1 MMRMRNLVNGLVVTG
16 VVLAMVS
23 SLAAQTV
30 VQTSAKVVRVKGSAR
45 YKTDSNGWQ
54 PLTHGTVLKAGAL
67 VETAGEGSYVDLAL
81 GEGARPQL
89 RPAAADLL
97 TYHPVAEQNT
107 VRIWENSRLGL
118 DKLTSTETGAD
129 VVTETQLDL
138 QAGHIFGSVRKMSA
152 ASKYEVKI
160 PNGVASIRGTV
171 YDISAEGLIKVLQGS
186 VLLDY
191 TDANGKQLKQPI
203 MGLEEFDARTGVLQ
217 ALPDVDKEGMVK
229 ALSLV
234 FMFAPGAQLAPHPNP
249 PNLVTVTTPTKPIV
263 PPTPPPVSP
272 F

>member
-89 RPAAADLL
+89 RPAAAR
-97 TYHPVAEQNT
+97 A
-107 VRIWENSRLGL
+107 SR
-118 DKLTSTETGAD
+118 
-129 VVTETQLDL
+129 
-138 QAGHIFGSVRKMSA
+138 
-152 ASKYEVKI
+152 
-160 PNGVASIRGTV
+160 
-171 YDISAEGLIKVLQGS
+171 
-186 VLLDY
+186 
-191 TDANGKQLKQPI
+191 
-203 MGLEEFDARTGVLQ
+203 
-217 ALPDVDKEGMVK
+217 
-229 ALSLV
+229 
-234 FMFAPGAQLAPHPNP
+234 PGAGPADFLRSASAGSQQQHRQGIFSGA
-249 PNLVTVTTPTKPIV
+249 
-263 PPTPPPVSP
+263 
-272 F
+272 